1 LYRETPTNEANGEGP
16 LRRGHPPDHGPDRA
30 GIFFHTRDAA
40 TVGTTTT
47 VGYAGHAESLSSPRR
62 SRPRKPMLPW
72 ARDTIPFR
80 GGASKMQRIQQL
92 SVPQKVLA
100 LAVALA
106 LVLAAAAVV
115 GAAAAFVSGADGG
128 PSGGKDQQ
136 RAAGEAPSE
145 RGSGQGSGQGSAAE
159 EKAAEERAAEER
171 AAEERAAEEK
181 AAEENWAAEER
192 AAKEYLAKVADIQ
205 NESVEAALESNDML
219 LRYDRLT
226 AGDIED
232 MRANQAVLKASS
244 DRAEGLDPP
253 KKHGAQ
259 YDVFVLSIDELRDA
273 NELAYRLAAD
283 PASATQADTEAYDR
297 HVERATAYLRRSNE
311 MLNQEYKTT
320 ETAQGIGFR

>member
-1 LYRETPTNEANGEGP
+1 
-16 LRRGHPPDHGPDRA
+16 
-30 GIFFHTRDAA
+30 
-40 TVGTTTT
+40 
-47 VGYAGHAESLSSPRR
+47 
-62 SRPRKPMLPW
+62 MLPW

-159 EKAAEERAAEER
+159 ERAAEER

-181 AAEENWAAEER
+181 AAEER

-226 AGDIED
+226 AGDVED
-232 MRANQAVLKASS
+232 MRANQAVLGASS

-259 YDVFVLSIDELRDA
+259 YDVFVRSIDELRDA

>member
-1 LYRETPTNEANGEGP
+1 
-16 LRRGHPPDHGPDRA
+16 
-30 GIFFHTRDAA
+30 
-40 TVGTTTT
+40 
-47 VGYAGHAESLSSPRR
+47 
-62 SRPRKPMLPW
+62 MLPW

-106 LVLAAAAVV
+106 LVLAVAAVV

-145 RGSGQGSGQGSAAE
+145 RGSGQGSAATEKAAE
-159 EKAAEERAAEER
+159 EKAAEEKAAGERAAEER
-171 AAEERAAEEK
+171 AAE
-181 AAEENWAAEER
+181 
-192 AAKEYLAKVADIQ
+192 EYLAKVADIQ

-259 YDVFVLSIDELRDA
+259 YDVFVRSIDELRDA

>member
-1 LYRETPTNEANGEGP
+1 
-16 LRRGHPPDHGPDRA
+16 
-30 GIFFHTRDAA
+30 
-40 TVGTTTT
+40 
-47 VGYAGHAESLSSPRR
+47 
-62 SRPRKPMLPW
+62 
-72 ARDTIPFR
+72 
-80 GGASKMQRIQQL
+80 MQRIQQL

-106 LVLAAAAVV
+106 LVLAVAAVV

-145 RGSGQGSGQGSAAE
+145 RGSGQGSAAAEKTAAERTAEEKAAEKKAAE
-159 EKAAEERAAEER
+159 EKAAEEKAAAER
-171 AAEERAAEEK
+171 AV
-181 AAEENWAAEER
+181 
-192 AAKEYLAKVADIQ
+192 KEYLAKVADIQ

-226 AGDIED
+226 AGDVED
-232 MRANQAVLKASS
+232 MRANQAVLGASS
-244 DRAEGLDPP
+244 DRVEGLDPP

-283 PASATQADTEAYDR
+283 PTSATQADFEAYDR
-297 HVERATAYLRRSNE
+297 HVERATAYLSRSNV

-320 ETAQGIGFR
+320 ETAQGIGFS

>member
-1 LYRETPTNEANGEGP
+1 
-16 LRRGHPPDHGPDRA
+16 
-30 GIFFHTRDAA
+30 
-40 TVGTTTT
+40 
-47 VGYAGHAESLSSPRR
+47 
-62 SRPRKPMLPW
+62 MLPW
-72 ARDTIPFR
+72 ARHTITFR

-159 EKAAEERAAEER
+159 EKAAEEKAAEER
-171 AAEERAAEEK
+171 
-181 AAEENWAAEER
+181 AAEER

-226 AGDIED
+226 AGDVED

-259 YDVFVLSIDELRDA
+259 YNVFVLSIDELRDA

>member
-1 LYRETPTNEANGEGP
+1 
-16 LRRGHPPDHGPDRA
+16 
-30 GIFFHTRDAA
+30 
-40 TVGTTTT
+40 
-47 VGYAGHAESLSSPRR
+47 
-62 SRPRKPMLPW
+62 MLPW
-72 ARDTIPFR
+72 ARDTILFR

-128 PSGGKDQQ
+128 SSGGKDQQ

-145 RGSGQGSGQGSAAE
+145 RGSGQGS
-159 EKAAEERAAEER
+159 

-181 AAEENWAAEER
+181 AAKEK
-192 AAKEYLAKVADIQ
+192 AAKEYLGKVADIQ

-259 YDVFVLSIDELRDA
+259 YDVFVRSIDELRDA

>member
-1 LYRETPTNEANGEGP
+1 
-16 LRRGHPPDHGPDRA
+16 
-30 GIFFHTRDAA
+30 
-40 TVGTTTT
+40 
-47 VGYAGHAESLSSPRR
+47 
-62 SRPRKPMLPW
+62 
-72 ARDTIPFR
+72 
-80 GGASKMQRIQQL
+80 MQRIQQL

-159 EKAAEERAAEER
+159 EKAAEEKAAEER
-171 AAEERAAEEK
+171 
-181 AAEENWAAEER
+181 AAEER

-226 AGDIED
+226 AGDVED

-259 YDVFVLSIDELRDA
+259 YNVFVLSIDELRDA

>member
-1 LYRETPTNEANGEGP
+1 
-16 LRRGHPPDHGPDRA
+16 
-30 GIFFHTRDAA
+30 
-40 TVGTTTT
+40 
-47 VGYAGHAESLSSPRR
+47 
-62 SRPRKPMLPW
+62 MLPW

-106 LVLAAAAVV
+106 LVLAVAAVV

-145 RGSGQGSGQGSAAE
+145 RGSGQGSAA
-159 EKAAEERAAEER
+159 A
-171 AAEERAAEEK
+171 ERAAEEK
-181 AAEENWAAEER
+181 AAE
-192 AAKEYLAKVADIQ
+192 EYLAKVADIQ

-226 AGDIED
+226 AGDVED
-232 MRANQAVLKASS
+232 MRANQAVLEASG

-259 YDVFVLSIDELRDA
+259 YDVFVRSIDELRDA

>member
-1 LYRETPTNEANGEGP
+1 
-16 LRRGHPPDHGPDRA
+16 
-30 GIFFHTRDAA
+30 
-40 TVGTTTT
+40 
-47 VGYAGHAESLSSPRR
+47 
-62 SRPRKPMLPW
+62 MLPW

-159 EKAAEERAAEER
+159 ER

-181 AAEENWAAEER
+181 AAEEKAAEEKAAEER
-192 AAKEYLAKVADIQ
+192 AAEEYLAKVADIQ

>member
-1 LYRETPTNEANGEGP
+1 
-16 LRRGHPPDHGPDRA
+16 
-30 GIFFHTRDAA
+30 
-40 TVGTTTT
+40 
-47 VGYAGHAESLSSPRR
+47 
-62 SRPRKPMLPW
+62 MLPW
-72 ARDTIPFR
+72 ARDTILFR

-159 EKAAEERAAEER
+159 EKAAEEK

-181 AAEENWAAEER
+181 AAEEKAAE
-192 AAKEYLAKVADIQ
+192 EYLAKVADIQ

>member
-1 LYRETPTNEANGEGP
+1 
-16 LRRGHPPDHGPDRA
+16 
-30 GIFFHTRDAA
+30 
-40 TVGTTTT
+40 
-47 VGYAGHAESLSSPRR
+47 
-62 SRPRKPMLPW
+62 MLPW

-145 RGSGQGSGQGSAAE
+145 RDSGQGSEQGS
-159 EKAAEERAAEER
+159 AAEERAAEER
-171 AAEERAAEEK
+171 AAEE
-181 AAEENWAAEER
+181 
-192 AAKEYLAKVADIQ
+192 YLGKVADIQ

>member
-1 LYRETPTNEANGEGP
+1 
-16 LRRGHPPDHGPDRA
+16 
-30 GIFFHTRDAA
+30 
-40 TVGTTTT
+40 
-47 VGYAGHAESLSSPRR
+47 
-62 SRPRKPMLPW
+62 MLPW

-128 PSGGKDQQ
+128 SSGGKDQQ

-159 EKAAEERAAEER
+159 EKAAEEK
-171 AAEERAAEEK
+171 AAEEK
-181 AAEENWAAEER
+181 AAEER

>member
-1 LYRETPTNEANGEGP
+1 
-16 LRRGHPPDHGPDRA
+16 
-30 GIFFHTRDAA
+30 
-40 TVGTTTT
+40 
-47 VGYAGHAESLSSPRR
+47 
-62 SRPRKPMLPW
+62 
-72 ARDTIPFR
+72 
-80 GGASKMQRIQQL
+80 MQRIQQL

-145 RGSGQGSGQGSAAE
+145 RGSGQGSAATEKAAE
-159 EKAAEERAAEER
+159 EKAAGERAAEER
-171 AAEERAAEEK
+171 AAE
-181 AAEENWAAEER
+181 
-192 AAKEYLAKVADIQ
+192 EYLAKVADIQ

>member
-1 LYRETPTNEANGEGP
+1 
-16 LRRGHPPDHGPDRA
+16 
-30 GIFFHTRDAA
+30 
-40 TVGTTTT
+40 
-47 VGYAGHAESLSSPRR
+47 
-62 SRPRKPMLPW
+62 MLPW

-80 GGASKMQRIQQL
+80 GGASKMQRIQKL

-100 LAVALA
+100 LAVALV

-145 RGSGQGSGQGSAAE
+145 RGSGQGSAAEEKAAE
-159 EKAAEERAAEER
+159 EKAAEER
-171 AAEERAAEEK
+171 
-181 AAEENWAAEER
+181 AAEER

-232 MRANQAVLKASS
+232 MRANQAVLEASG

-283 PASATQADTEAYDR
+283 PASATQADTQAYDR
-297 HVERATAYLRRSNE
+297 HVERATAYLLRSNE

>member
-1 LYRETPTNEANGEGP
+1 
-16 LRRGHPPDHGPDRA
+16 
-30 GIFFHTRDAA
+30 
-40 TVGTTTT
+40 
-47 VGYAGHAESLSSPRR
+47 
-62 SRPRKPMLPW
+62 
-72 ARDTIPFR
+72 
-80 GGASKMQRIQQL
+80 MQRIQQL

-106 LVLAAAAVV
+106 LVLAVAAVV

-145 RGSGQGSGQGSAAE
+145 RGSGQGSAAAEKAAEEKAAEEKAAE
-159 EKAAEERAAEER
+159 EKAAEER
-171 AAEERAAEEK
+171 
-181 AAEENWAAEER
+181 AAEER

-226 AGDIED
+226 AGDVED
-232 MRANQAVLKASS
+232 MRANQAVLGASG

-259 YDVFVLSIDELRDA
+259 YDVFVRSIDELRDA

>member
-1 LYRETPTNEANGEGP
+1 
-16 LRRGHPPDHGPDRA
+16 
-30 GIFFHTRDAA
+30 
-40 TVGTTTT
+40 
-47 VGYAGHAESLSSPRR
+47 
-62 SRPRKPMLPW
+62 MLAW
-72 ARDTIPFR
+72 ARYAMLFR
-80 GGASKMQRIQQL
+80 GGASKMQRIQRL
-92 SVPQKVLA
+92 SVPQKILA
-100 LAVALA
+100 LAVVLA
-106 LVLAAAAVV
+106 LVLAVAAVV

-128 PSGGKDQQ
+128 SSGGKDQQ

-159 EKAAEERAAEER
+159 E
-171 AAEERAAEEK
+171 RAAEEK
-181 AAEENWAAEER
+181 AAEEKAAEEKAAEER